1 MESPYDP
8 PIRKSSGRSRSNSFS
23 ASSAPSPAVF
33 NERTRRQSFSTVPTS
48 DPTSKPSLALS
59 DDEASPKQPLIDL
72 EENFRRS
79 LDGPQDPADAAA
91 DRAVQREGRQ
101 SKQQRLEEN
110 PNYHATAD
118 MENFMAQIYD
128 LTHTI
133 DALDNDIDEIV
144 AMRNKIVS
152 LKPSVDVGQV
162 SLQADLHALAALTT
176 DCGKRIVSLETW
188 LTQLHKWSK
197 EVKKLIKSGKAGETM
212 AEVGEIKFELANAK
226 LDFAAAMERIREG
239 AYKEQQKR
247 ERTRIWMARH
257 IRAREPEIEDKDVK
271 GLLKAAE
278 LGAADGVAE
287 SHVTSYAGLW
297 ALQNPFTELAEL
309 TNGMRF
315 LHDELDR
322 EIVDHV
328 TGKDQPKRIIYI
340 NGIYSRGRPNLSSRS
355 SAANTESSKK
365 SFLKPTSWFGSTPAS
380 TNATPQGPARGGT
393 DFDGKFR
400 YAQAQIYASEKD
412 LEYGFARQQQ
422 LDRLTFRKK
431 MIIALL
437 LVIIAAIILFVSL
450 ATMRIPGETSSLA
463 SAALRDPSSTFVWGQ
478 PETTTV
484 EAVTTRKASALE
496 TSEGHTVES
505 DTTEEGST
513 IRSVLSQT
521 SVLELPSSI
530 VSNSLAAP
538 TSTRNVVNLGST
550 SLTSSPIAGAVSS
563 SSSIVWWTPETTA
576 APQVAQPLAAS
587 VAQAQP
593 SILPATIPAGVVS

>member
-8 PIRKSSGRSRSNSFS
+8 PISKSSSRSRSNSFS
-23 ASSAPSPAVF
+23 ASSAPPPSVF
-33 NERTRRQSFSTVPTS
+33 NERTRRQSFSSVPTS
-48 DPTSKPSLALS
+48 DPRSKPSLALS
-59 DDEASPKQPLIDL
+59 DDEASPQQPLIDL
-72 EENFRRS
+72 EENFRKS
-79 LDGPQDPADAAA
+79 LDARQDPADAAA

-176 DCGKRIVSLETW
+176 DSGKRIVSLETW

-278 LGAADGVAE
+278 LGAADGIAE

-322 EIVDHV
+322 EIVDQV

-340 NGIYSRGRPNLSSRS
+340 NGIYSRGRPNLSPSSR
-355 SAANTESSKK
+355 ATDADNSKK
-365 SFLKPTSWFGSTPAS
+365 SLLKPTSWFGSASAS
-380 TNATPQGPARGGT
+380 TSTTPQRPARGGT
-393 DFDGKFR
+393 DFDSKFR

-478 PETTTV
+478 PETATT
-484 EAVTTRKASALE
+484 EDVTTRKASAIE
-496 TSEGHTVES
+496 PSEGHTVGT
-505 DTTEEGST
+505 DST
-513 IRSVLSQT
+513 GGASTARSVLSQIST
-521 SVLELPSSI
+521 TM
-530 VSNSLAAP
+530 VSDPFAAP
-538 TSTRNVVNLGST
+538 SSTRNVVSLGST
-550 SLTSSPIAGAVSS
+550 SLASS
-563 SSSIVWWTPETTA
+563 STAGVPSLSSSTVWWTPETTS

-593 SILPATIPAGVVS
+593 SILPAGVAP